1 MAKLNFTPVETTQSS
16 NNGPKPAGDYTMQVV
31 NSDMRDTKSGT
42 GRYLWLEFDILDG
55 PARGKF
61 WERLNLFNSNSKT
74 VEIAERQ
81 LSAICNAVG
90 LVSLDDSERLH
101 MKPLRVQLKVT
112 EGRDGTLQN
121 SAKYLPLAGT
131 AAKAAAPVA
140 APAPAAAASGQKP
153 WERKK

>member
-1 MAKLNFTPVETTQSS
+1 MAKLNFTATENTQST

-31 NSDMRDTKSGT
+31 NSDLRDTKSGT
-42 GRYLWLEFDILDG
+42 GQYLWLEFDILDG

-61 WERLNLFNSNSKT
+61 WERLNLLNENPKT
-74 VEIAERQ
+74 VEIANRQ
-81 LSAICNAVG
+81 LSAICNALGIVA
-90 LVSLDDSERLH
+90 LDDSERLH

-112 EGRDGTLQN
+112 EGRDGSLQN

-131 AAKAAAPVA
+131 AAKAAPAA
-140 APAPAAAASGQKP
+140 APAPAAAATAQKP